1 MVAIAALLPVCRP
14 YLRRYFC
21 AIVQLPSDWLQVVA
35 LYEVGSRSA
44 GLGCSLVPP
53 PALSPPG
60 EVQGQFASPRGSS
73 ALLPT
78 TGAPPCT
85 ALPETG
91 MWWPRAHSLGDVLV
105 FLMQEMRTGKCVDW
119 PRILEMIALE
129 PGLRAASR
137 PLVQACDEGL
147 RPDGPSSLSDRSW
160 LGERRTSQ
168 CPCLP
173 ACELL

>member
-1 MVAIAALLPVCRP
+1 MANKVVAIAALLPVCRP

-53 PALSPPG
+53 PVLSPPG

-78 TGAPPCT
+78 GAPPCT

-91 MWWPRAHSLGDVLV
+91 MSRPRAHSLGDVLV

-129 PGLRAASR
+129 PGLRAASH
-137 PLVQACDEGL
+137 PLS
-147 RPDGPSSLSDRSW
+147 RSGP
-160 LGERRTSQ
+160 
-168 CPCLP
+168 
-173 ACELL
+173 